1 MIITQKKPIE
11 EVITL
16 VGNAKT
22 VAIVGCNSCATT
34 CQTGG
39 ETQVQELSAILEQA
53 GKKVVATTIA
63 DYCCMNLSVKAK
75 MKAINAANPDCIIC
89 MSCGD
94 GVQCVAKNAPTTPV
108 YPSNNTMYLGEA
120 VRFGVWEEACRFCG
134 DCVLGQTGA
143 VCPITQCAKSLVNG
157 PCGGQKNGKCEANRE
172 NDCAWIQIYNR
183 LEATNQVE
191 KLTPR
196 REDKGYGD
204 FAHPRTIRLG
214 GGKL

>member
-11 EVITL
+11 EVMAM

-22 VAIVGCNSCATT
+22 VAIVGCNSCATA

-39 ETQVQELSAILEQA
+39 QPQIDELTKVLEAA
-53 GKKVVATTIA
+53 GKKV
-63 DYCCMNLSVKAK
+63 AK
-75 MKAINAANPDCIIC
+75 MKAINAANPDCVVC

-94 GVQCVAKNAPTTPV
+94 GVQCVAKNANDKPV

-134 DCVLGQTGA
+134 QCVLGQTGA

-157 PCGGQKNGKCEANRE
+157 PCGGQKNGKCEVNPE
-172 NDCAWIQIYNR
+172 NDCAWIKIYKR
-183 LEATNQVE
+183 LEATGQLE
-191 KLTPR
+191 KLTLT
-196 REDKGYGD
+196 REDKGYAD
-204 FAHPRTIRLG
+204 YAYPRTISLR
-214 GGKL
+214 GKK